1 MTAHK
6 RGFMKIHA
14 YPNDMSVSVRRVID
28 QLVAGID
35 NEGTFRSANVL
46 LDTHPLTVKDN
57 LTVSEIHDLEKSGA
71 LALLDEGSAVFT
83 VDIVTIDTSFNLI
96 MDVTRYGNVRIV
108 HDGQGRFS
116 LYTAEDHT
124 CNTHP
129 EYVKAYQVLLK
140 STLDRGLAI
149 NGLGLPWQK

>member
-1 MTAHK
+1 MKAHK

-14 YPNDMSVSVRRVID
+14 YPHDLEVSVRRVID

-35 NEGTFRSANVL
+35 NEGTFRNAAVE
-46 LDTHPLTVKDN
+46 LDSDPLTVKSN
-57 LTVSEIHDLEKSGA
+57 VSLSELHDLEKSGA
-71 LALLDEGSAVFT
+71 LAILGTGKAVFT

-108 HDGQGRFS
+108 HNGLGAFQLF
-116 LYTAEDHT
+116 TAEDHT
-124 CNTHP
+124 RTEYP
-129 EYVKAYQVLLK
+129 EYVKAYQTLLK

-149 NGLGLPWQK
+149 NDLGLPWQK